1 MIWILQ
7 VLFSPLPT
15 PALISLI
22 AFGVGI
28 FLWVI
33 SRPKPVLPPV
43 DLNKQ
48 SVGVE
53 GGARRGALLTDNNLL
68 SYYFEDGKTLYEVF
82 QRGLY
87 VSGNGNCLGYR
98 KPKQPY
104 QWLTYK
110 QVLDRAQYLG
120 SGLLQKG
127 CKPSSSQFIGIF
139 AQNRPEWII
148 SEYACYTYSMVAVP
162 LYDTLGPDA
171 IVYIVD
177 KADISVVI
185 CDKPDKAQILLE
197 NCEKEKTPQLKT
209 IILMDLFDKELKDR
223 GAKVGVEILALQEI
237 EELGR
242 NNIREPVP
250 PKPEDLCVVCFTS
263 GTTGN
268 PKGAMLTHQNVVA
281 NAAAFLRTTEN
292 TVECTTSD
300 IAISYLPLAHMFE
313 RVVQT
318 VVYSCGAKIGF
329 FQGDIKLLTDD
340 MKTLKPTLFPV
351 VPRLLNRI
359 YDKIQSGA
367 KSPVKRC
374 LLNFAVT
381 MKSAEIKQG
390 IIRNDSIW
398 DKLIFKKVQ
407 ETMGGRVRIMVTGAA
422 PISPSVLTFLRAAL
436 GCQIFEAYGQT
447 ECSAGCTFS
456 MPGDWTTG
464 HVGAPLACNIIKLE
478 DVEEMNYFSSN
489 NEGEVCI
496 KGPNVFKGY
505 LKDPEKTAE
514 AIDKDGW
521 LHTGDIGK
529 WLPNGT
535 LKIIDRKKNIFKL
548 AQGEYIAPEKIEN
561 VYIRSAPVAQVF
573 VHGES
578 LRSFLIGIVVPDPE
592 TLPEFAAKLGIKG
605 SYESI
610 CKNPAVK
617 KAILEDMVRLG
628 KEAGLKSFEQVKD
641 LYIHT
646 EMFSVEN
653 GLLTPTLK
661 AKRPEL
667 VKVFQNE
674 IEALYSSTQE

>member
-22 AFGVGI
+22 VFGAGI

-68 SYYFEDGKTLYEVF
+68 SYYFEDGKTLYEIF
-82 QRGLY
+82 QRGLHA
-87 VSGNGNCLGYR
+87 SGNGNCLGYR
-98 KPKQPY
+98 KPNQPY

-110 QVLDRAQYLG
+110 QVLDRCQYLG

-127 CKPSSSQFIGIF
+127 CKPSSNQYIGIF

-162 LYDTLGPDA
+162 LYDTLGPEA
-171 IVYIVD
+171 IVYIVN
-177 KADISVVI
+177 KADISIVI
-185 CDKPDKAQILLE
+185 CDKPEKAQLLLE
-197 NCEKEKTPQLKT
+197 NCEQQKTPGLKT
-209 IILMDLFDKELKDR
+209 IILMDLFDKELKER
-223 GAKVGVEILALQEI
+223 GAKVGVEILALQEV
-237 EELGR
+237 E
-242 NNIREPVP
+242 P
-250 PKPEDLCVVCFTS
+250 PKPEDLCIVCFTS

-281 NAAAFLRTTEN
+281 NAAAFLRSTE
-292 TVECTTSD
+292 VIECTSSD
-300 IAISYLPLAHMFE
+300 ITMSYLPLAHMFE

-318 VVYSCGAKIGF
+318 VVYSCGAKVGF
-329 FQGDIKLLTDD
+329 FQGDIKFLTDD

-381 MKSAEIKQG
+381 MKTAEIKQG

-592 TLPEFAAKLGIKG
+592 TLPEFAAKLG
-605 SYESI
+605 
-610 CKNPAVK
+610 VK
-617 KAILEDMVRLG
+617 ALHTLLLLG

-641 LYIHT
+641 LYVHT

-674 IEALYSSTQE
+674 IEALYSSGQE